1 VNLSKNFTLAEFT
14 KSQAALRRGLDNTPN
29 AEQIEN
35 LRDLVDHVLQP
46 VRSHFARPVI
56 ITSGFRSKKL
66 NSAIGGSATSH
77 HMSGKAADF
86 EIPGVGNGVI
96 AEWIAENLPF
106 TQLILEYYTPGVPD
120 SGWVHVA
127 YDAQDL
133 RQETLTVTRTI
144 KGVHYRAGLVVS

>member
-1 VNLSKNFTLAEFT
+1 MNLSKNFHLAEFT

-56 ITSGFRSKKL
+56 VTSGFRSRKL
-66 NSAIGGSATSH
+66 NSVIGGSATSH
-77 HMSGKAADF
+77 HMQGKAADI
-86 EIPGVGNGVI
+86 EIPGVANGIV
-96 AEWIAENLPF
+96 AEWIQENLQF
-106 TQLILEYYTPGVPD
+106 TQLILEFYTPGVPD
-120 SGWVHVA
+120 SGWVHVS

-133 RQETLTVTRTI
+133 KEESLTVTRTI
-144 KGVHYRAGLVVS
+144 SGVHYRVGLII

>member
-1 VNLSKNFTLAEFT
+1 MNLSKNFTLAEFA

-29 AEQIEN
+29 AEHVEN

-56 ITSGFRSKKL
+56 ITSGFRSRKL

-77 HMSGKAADF
+77 HMRGMAADI
-86 EIPGVGNGVI
+86 EIPGVANGMI
-96 AEWIAENLPF
+96 AEWISESLPF
-106 TQLILEYYTPGVPD
+106 TQLILEFYTPGVPD

-127 YDAQDL
+127 YDPQDL

-144 KGVHYRAGLVVS
+144 RGVHYQPGLVV

>member
-1 VNLSKNFTLAEFT
+1 VNLSKNFTLEEFT
-14 KSQAALRRGLDNTPN
+14 KSQSALRRGIDNTPN
-29 AEQIEN
+29 AIQIEN

-56 ITSGFRSKKL
+56 ITSGFRSRKL

-77 HMSGKAADF
+77 HMGGMAADI
-86 EIPGVGNGVI
+86 EIPGVANGII
-96 AEWIAENLPF
+96 AEWIAESLPF
-106 TQLILEYYTPGVPD
+106 TQLILEFYTPGVPD

-127 YDAQDL
+127 YDAEDL

-144 KGVHYRAGLVVS
+144 RGVHYQPGLVV

>member
-1 VNLSKNFTLAEFT
+1 MNLSKNFTLEEFS

-29 AEQIEN
+29 AEQVEN
-35 LRDLVDHVLQP
+35 IRDLVDHVLQP

-77 HMSGKAADF
+77 HMRGMAADF
-86 EIPGVGNGVI
+86 EIPGVANGQI
-96 AEWIAENLPF
+96 AAWIQESLPF
-106 TQLILEYYTPGVPD
+106 TQLILEFYTPGVPD

-133 RQETLTVTRTI
+133 KEESLTVTRTI
-144 KGVHYRAGLVVS
+144 KGVHYRPGLIV

>member
-1 VNLSKNFTLAEFT
+1 MNLSKNFALAEFT
-14 KSQAALRRGLDNTPN
+14 KSQAAFRRGLDNTPD
-29 AEQIEN
+29 AEQVEN

-77 HMSGKAADF
+77 HMRGMAADF
-86 EIPGVGNGVI
+86 EIPSVANGII
-96 AEWIAENLPF
+96 AEWIQENLQF
-106 TQLILEYYTPGVPD
+106 TQLILEFYTPGVPD

-133 RQETLTVTRTI
+133 KEESLTVTRTI
-144 KGVHYRAGLVVS
+144 KGVHYRLGLIV